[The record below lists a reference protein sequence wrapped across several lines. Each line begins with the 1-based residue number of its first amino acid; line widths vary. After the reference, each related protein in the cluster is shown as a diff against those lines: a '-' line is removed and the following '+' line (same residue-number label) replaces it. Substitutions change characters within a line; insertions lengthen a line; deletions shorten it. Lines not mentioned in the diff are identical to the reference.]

1 MKALKVEWVYDHDLY
16 DNGQLSASAMEQVV
30 RLTEVD
36 KVLTEAVWAME
47 QIVQMK
53 TQEWTDLCHDNN
65 PDIANEDIQ
74 ALAVQDADFQRAQA
88 FLAGPLVQDHL
99 ERTARQKK
107 EVGHEHESQ
116 ARD

>member
-1 MKALKVEWVYDHDLY
+1 MGMKIVYVEDESILTNQYPDTP
-16 DNGQLSASAMEQVV
+16 GITAFV
-30 RLTEVD
+30 RLAEVD
-36 KVLTEAVWAME
+36 ALIQEAVWAME

-99 ERTARQKK
+99 ERMARQKK